1 MNWLYLLIAG
11 IIEIAWTLGIRY
23 SDGFTRLW
31 PTVAVIVTTPITLY
45 LLALAM
51 RSIPLGTCYAIWTGI
66 GSVGTAILGV
76 ALFNEPS
83 GLAHILCISLIIIGI
98 IGLKLFTH

>member
-11 IIEIAWTLGIRY
+11 IIEIIWTLGIRY

-31 PTVAVIVTTPITLY
+31 PTVGVMLTTPVSLY

-51 RSIPLGTCYAIWTGI
+51 RSIPLGTCYAVWTGI

-76 ALFNEPS
+76 VLFNEPS
-83 GLAHILCISLIIIGI
+83 NLAHILCISLIIIGI